1 MYSLWE
7 MFGMPLQEPVNIFDY
22 EGSIDPGAT
31 IQTTNDGIPVLG
43 FTQITGI
50 VFVPAGDP
58 DVTFIFSQGIFDS
71 GGVKIYDRTAS
82 STIPNGLTT
91 NSLWLTPINIVGKFA
106 KIELVNTSGVLP
118 TNVRASIFLRSRGL

>member
-7 MFGMPLQEPVNIFDY
+7 MYGMPLQEPVNIFDY

-31 IQTTNDGIPVLG
+31 VQTTDNGIPILG
-43 FTQITGI
+43 FTQMTGI

-58 DVTFIFSQGIFDS
+58 DVTFRFRQGTFDV
-71 GGVKIYDRTAS
+71 GGVKTYDRLD
-82 STIPNGLTT
+82 STTVPNGITT
-91 NSLWLTPINIVGKFA
+91 FSFWLTPINVVGKFG